1 MESKASIQKK
11 VFAGLIIGF
20 AAFAVAILVVLA
32 ILMEAG
38 LTGYFRKE
46 FTENSD
52 VITGQIAELQGELE
66 STGSWFDKS
75 RDIKQIVA
83 EKRQDEAASTAKTIQ
98 ESFRLDNVAFFDT
111 DAKNIVDGSDLSQ
124 LPAVKKALSG
134 TGGSELG
141 ATGDTIALY
150 AIFPIHD
157 KGKVAGG
164 VLIQRIVSKFAIVQ
178 GWKELLNSDVT
189 LFVGDTRVMSTVV
202 DREGKS
208 IVGTKLNNPKI
219 EQLVLKEGKK
229 YEGFNKVS
237 GEQYITSYEP
247 IKLADGSIVGIIFVG
262 RPLKEIRQVSFNI
275 YSIVAPGLIGFLI
288 ILILVYV
295 ILVKK
300 AVLMPLFS
308 VGKAVHNLASGHA
321 DLSYRLEVSTK
332 DELGMIAKDINSFME
347 ILQSLIKDM
356 KTTQEGLL
364 QIGESLGSNA
374 RQSASAITQIAANI
388 QGVRNQSQSQSD
400 SVRRTNDIL
409 TAAVTNVNGLNGSID
424 NQAAGIT
431 ESSAAIEEMV
441 GNIGAVTASIEKM
454 GERFH
459 ALVSTTEKGRSQ
471 LSEVDTRVQKI
482 SEQSALL
489 LEANAIIAQIASQ
502 TNLLAMNAAIEAAHA
517 GSAGAGFSVVADEI
531 RKLAE
536 TSSRQSK
543 TINSELKA
551 ISTSISEVV
560 QASKTSQNAFGVIVT
575 GIGETDTLVR
585 EISQAMIE
593 QKSASQQILEALRD
607 MNNTSAEVQEK
618 SRQLLEGVKIVTS
631 EMGTLSEISDSI
643 HGSMD
648 EMTQG
653 TTEINS
659 AAQEVSGLAA
669 QTHETILRMENLLG
683 KFMV

>member
-11 VFAGLIIGF
+11 VFAGLIAGF
-20 AAFAVAILVVLA
+20 AVFAVVILVALSVF
-32 ILMEAG
+32 MEAG

-46 FTENSD
+46 FTDNSD
-52 VITGQIAELQGELE
+52 VIMGQISELQGELE
-66 STGSWFDKS
+66 SIGSWFDKS

-83 EKRQDEAASTAKTIQ
+83 EKRRDEASATAKVIQ
-98 ESFRLDNVAFFDT
+98 ESFRLDNVAFFDG
-111 DAKNIVDGSDLSQ
+111 DGKNLIDGSDLSQ
-124 LPAVKKALSG
+124 LPAVKKALAG
-134 TGGSELG
+134 TAGSELG
-141 ATGDTIALY
+141 MGGDTIAVY
-150 AIFPIHD
+150 AITPIHD

-164 VLIQRIVSKFAIVQ
+164 VLIQRTISKFSVVQ

-189 LFVGDTRVMSTVV
+189 LFVGDTRVMSTIV

-219 EQLVLKEGKK
+219 ENLVLKEGKT
-229 YEGFNKVS
+229 YQGFNKVN

-247 IKLADGSIVGIIFVG
+247 IKLADGSIAGIIFVG
-262 RPLKEIRQVSFNI
+262 RSLKTIRQVSFNI
-275 YSIVAPGLIGFLI
+275 YAIVAPGLIGFLI
-288 ILILVYV
+288 VLILVYV
-295 ILVKK
+295 ILVRN
-300 AVLMPLFS
+300 VLLKPLFS

-321 DLSYRLEVSTK
+321 DLSYRLEVSSH
-332 DELGMIAKDINSFME
+332 DELGMIAKDVNSFME
-347 ILQSLIKDM
+347 ILQGLIKDM

-364 QIGESLGSNA
+364 NIGESLGANA

-388 QGVRNQSQSQSD
+388 QGVRNQSQSQTD

-409 TAAVTNVNGLNGSID
+409 STAVTNVNGLNGSID

-459 ALVSTTEKGRSQ
+459 KLVSTTKDGQSQ

-551 ISTSISEVV
+551 ISTSIREVV

-585 EISQAMIE
+585 EISQAMTE

-618 SRQLLEGVKIVTS
+618 SRQLLEGVKFVTS

-659 AAQEVSGLAA
+659 AAQEVSTLAA